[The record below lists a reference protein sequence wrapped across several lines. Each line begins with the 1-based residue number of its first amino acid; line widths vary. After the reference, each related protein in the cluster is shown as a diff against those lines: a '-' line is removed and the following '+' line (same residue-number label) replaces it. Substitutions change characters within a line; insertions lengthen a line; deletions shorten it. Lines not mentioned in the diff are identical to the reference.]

1 MVWWKTV
8 VIDFQGV
15 WGLSFYHVTMVFVYM
30 GVSVL
35 MMNLLNA
42 IEYYTENNGHGQ
54 EISFWCR

>member
-42 IEYYTENNGHGQ
+42 IEYYTENMVMDKK
-54 EISFWCR
+54 